1 MNHERLLV
9 EKYRQA
15 LQELAIAQNHFKYC
29 GTTYIDCAID
39 DLNNAEKNV
48 RQILKE
54 LRYGSLDETISKNK
68 ES

>member
-29 GTTYIDCAID
+29 GVTYIDCAID
-39 DLNNAEKNV
+39 DLNNAEKNP
-48 RQILKE
+48 KGASPWE
-54 LRYGSLDETISKNK
+54 LGRNDI
-68 ES
+68 

>member
-15 LQELAIAQNHFKYC
+15 LQELAIAQNHFEYC
-29 GTTYIDCAID
+29 GATYIDCAID

>member
-15 LQELAIAQNHFKYC
+15 LRELQIAQNHFKYC
-29 GTTYIDCAID
+29 EPDYIDCAID

-54 LRYGSLDETISKNK
+54 LRYGSLDETIPKNK
-68 ES
+68 EP

>member
-1 MNHERLLV
+1 MNHEKWMV
-9 EKYRQA
+9 ERYRQA

-29 GTTYIDCAID
+29 GATYIDCAID

-54 LRYGSLDETISKNK
+54 LRYGSLDETIPKNK
-68 ES
+68 EP

>member
-15 LQELAIAQNHFKYC
+15 LRELAIAQNHFKYC
-29 GTTYIDCAID
+29 GATYIDCAID

-48 RQILKE
+48 RRILKE

>member
-15 LQELAIAQNHFKYC
+15 LQELAIAQNNFEYC
-29 GTTYIDCAID
+29 EFDYIDCAID

-48 RQILKE
+48 RRILKE